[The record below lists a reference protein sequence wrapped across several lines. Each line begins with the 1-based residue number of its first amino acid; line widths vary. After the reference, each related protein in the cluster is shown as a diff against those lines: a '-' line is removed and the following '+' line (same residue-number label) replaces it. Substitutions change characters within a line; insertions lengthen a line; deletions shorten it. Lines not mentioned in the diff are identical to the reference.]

1 MNNER
6 YQEII
11 DEVYE
16 KYKSNTPEQH
26 VVGSDSD
33 LMRHSMIYKNKI
45 CHLSGYPI
53 FERLSKE
60 ELIEKCKTDSE
71 FSEKC
76 GLKIVEETIF
86 DIVERIKLAP
96 ENNLMEVR
104 DNVTILGFYCD
115 DDLHSFLD
123 KHNVPRKFVTY
134 YYKDEKIEVYEFM
147 NNERYKQKLEN

>member
-1 MNNER
+1 MNKER
-6 YQEII
+6 YNQII
-11 DEVYE
+11 DEVYKNYKHYFE
-16 KYKSNTPEQH
+16 NKYGNYITGKITKEDGDYLIVNKHPLPQETILSI
-26 VVGSDSD
+26 
-33 LMRHSMIYKNKI
+33 IY
-45 CHLSGYPI
+45 
-53 FERLSKE
+53 SKE
-60 ELIEKCKTDSE
+60 EFIRKCKTDSE

-134 YYKDEKIEVYEFM
+134 YYKDEKIEVYE
-147 NNERYKQKLEN
+147 